1 MTARYLTLVKNWAS
15 VQIQM
20 KKDFLAKILNRSQ
33 ELEGSRKRIMVALH
47 TLIVYI
53 TITLYCSDNCKVNY
67 GNIVFLGD
75 SIGSTKIVMGL
86 PKSQYTKN
94 QFSLHHH

>member
-1 MTARYLTLVKNWAS
+1 MA
-15 VQIQM
+15 
-20 KKDFLAKILNRSQ
+20 
-33 ELEGSRKRIMVALH
+33 ALH

-94 QFSLHHH
+94 QFSLHHHLHQRWGLLQAGTNCGASSQQV